1 MSHPLMPIATAVW
14 LVEKT
19 TLSFRQIS
27 EFCNLHEMEVQSIAD
42 GEIAFNIVGQDPI
55 LNGQLTNEMIAEC
68 EKDESKNLELIQ
80 PIILEQN
87 KKSKTKKYIPIAK
100 RRDKPDAIAWLLKHH
115 PELPDNKIVKLIG
128 TTKKTIEAIR
138 DRTHSNIKEI
148 QPRDP
153 VFLELCTQ
161 TELDNVIALSEKA
174 KDVKIAK

>member
-1 MSHPLMPIATAVW
+1 M
-14 LVEKT
+14 
-19 TLSFRQIS
+19 
-27 EFCNLHEMEVQSIAD
+27 
-42 GEIAFNIVGQDPI
+42 
-55 LNGQLTNEMIAEC
+55 
-68 EKDESKNLELIQ
+68 
-80 PIILEQN
+80 
-87 KKSKTKKYIPIAK
+87 
-100 RRDKPDAIAWLLKHH
+100 
-115 PELPDNKIVKLIG
+115 PDNKIVKLIG